1 MARVPLPM
9 LATAASRLPAGGD
22 WTYEVKWDGYRTL
35 AVLDSGSVRLFS
47 RNLKDVTNA
56 YPSVARAVATLRT
69 KSAVLDGEVVALD
82 ADGRPSF
89 QALHHG
95 AGHQL
100 ALFAFDLLRLNGD
113 DLTGWPL
120 ATRRSQLAAL
130 VQDSGVLLSES
141 LPGSPAEI
149 EQVIRGMRLEG
160 VVAKRANSRYEA
172 GRRSPSWIKVRFNR
186 RQEFVIGGW
195 KPAPVTF
202 ESILVGY
209 YARRQLLFAAKV
221 RAGLRGHARSEIHAR
236 IKPDVVARCPFANLP
251 NDGTGHWGEG
261 ISAEDM
267 TRLVWVK
274 PKVVVEVEF
283 VEWTRDG
290 LLRHP
295 HFVAVRDDKP
305 ARDVRREPDASG

>member
-1 MARVPLPM
+1 MPSPM
-9 LATAASRLPAGGD
+9 LATPAARLPTGAD

-35 AVLDSGSVRLFS
+35 AALDAGSVRLFS
-47 RNLKDVTNA
+47 RNLKDVTKT

-69 KSAVLDGEVVALD
+69 NSAVLDGEVVALD
-82 ADGRPSF
+82 DDGRPSF

-95 AGHQL
+95 ANHRV

-113 DLTGWPL
+113 DLTGLPL
-120 ATRRSQLAAL
+120 ATRRNHLTAL
-130 VQDSGVLLSES
+130 VRESGVLLSEA
-141 LPGSPAEI
+141 LPGSPADI
-149 EQVIRGMRLEG
+149 ERAIRGMNLEG
-160 VVAKRANSRYEA
+160 VVAKRASSRYEA

-209 YARRQLLFAAKV
+209 HQARELLFAAKV
-221 RAGLRGHARSEIHAR
+221 RAGFKGHARSEVYR
-236 IKPDVVARCPFANLP
+236 RVTPDVVSRCPFANLP
-251 NDGTGHWGEG
+251 NSGTGRWGEG

-267 TRLVWVK
+267 TRLVWVR
-274 PKVVVEVEF
+274 PKVVVAVEF

-295 HFVAVRDDKP
+295 QFVALRDDKR
-305 ARDVRREPDASG
+305 ARDVRREPDGSAGG